1 MIYSASLLAQLVS
14 LGTRHSHLYR
24 IPFRLHKLA
33 CLPARPNR
41 SSSSPFSSSGGWLFT
56 WCSLLFGI
64 GTNNG
69 TDFNFDL
76 VLRSWIWL
84 SQDIRIPFWCALC
97 FQKVRLSPSRVT
109 PFARALIEEWQY
121 RFGLALS
128 LLSEGS
134 SYEYENLLDSFYLP
148 VSIFGSRG
156 SQVSIQM

>member
-1 MIYSASLLAQLVS
+1 M
-14 LGTRHSHLYR
+14 
-24 IPFRLHKLA
+24 
-33 CLPARPNR
+33 
-41 SSSSPFSSSGGWLFT
+41 
-56 WCSLLFGI
+56 
-64 GTNNG
+64 
-69 TDFNFDL
+69 
-76 VLRSWIWL
+76 
-84 SQDIRIPFWCALC
+84 
-97 FQKVRLSPSRVT
+97 VT